1 MRPLFIRDLPN
12 GGTQNVYRFDN
23 GYGAS
28 VVQHD
33 LSYGSHDN
41 KWELAVIHFHGNSS
55 GWDIVYDTPI
65 TDDVV
70 GWLDMLQVFEILSEI
85 EQLPERAT
93 QDFM

>member
-1 MRPLFIRDLPN
+1 MRPLYINDMHN
-12 GGTQNVYRFDN
+12 GIQNIYKFPN

-33 LSYGSHDN
+33 MSYGSHDN
-41 KWELAVIHFHGNSS
+41 KWELAVIYFYSENQ
-55 GWDIVYDTPI
+55 WDIVYDTPI

-70 GWLDMLQVFEILSEI
+70 GWLDMMQVMEVLLEI